1 MYFFPIQ
8 EFIQESIKGRYST
21 VMPSYTNKPQD
32 FNHQLIKFVNAI
44 KFVKELFESID
55 LKIFRLMG
63 HV

>member
-1 MYFFPIQ
+1 MQ

-21 VMPSYTNKPQD
+21 VMPSYTNKPHE
-32 FNHQLIKFVNAI
+32 FNHRLIKFAIAI
-44 KFVKELFESID
+44 KFVMELFETIID